1 MSSKEKL
8 RQYVGLINDYRAY
21 RTLNSRIWDVC
32 LLYVQGRQHL
42 EYDRDI
48 ARYVTAP
55 NQPGRFRV
63 SINLILQFY
72 RTILS
77 KLQMTVPNITVLP
90 ASPSTED
97 IVKARMAEDAFKYYY
112 QEDNFDEKAQ
122 KMLEWLLTCGTT
134 ALHTYYDSGEERVRT
149 DVYSPYDIFVEK
161 GAQSDKQSR
170 FIALRQFVTRE
181 ELKAAYPDFAEQID
195 TAPSAQVDTYDT
207 GNTTYAELDDRIE
220 IFEIFGHEGVT
231 GVMMGQICLFEG
243 EWSGPHPVTVVRYTE
258 VPGRYWGVGLIEP
271 MVELQNLYNRA
282 RAQIVQNVELMSNPK
297 WLIPKSAGVSAD
309 QIKGRPGEKIY
320 YNAAGG
326 TPKMVS
332 AAPVPGYVLDNV
344 IRLQSEMQDVAG
356 IHATSLGRRAVGV
369 TSGKAIEALATQDVS
384 QLQVTQKSI
393 EGSVKHLA
401 ERVLTLMKEYYPE
414 KKMMRMMDSYG
425 RVIFKELRRTS
436 LMDDPE
442 VFVEAGSAFIEEA
455 GAKDSRVLNLL
466 RTQLIT
472 PEEARAALSHHT
484 GLDFVSKETAD
495 MSHAMDILN
504 AIKEGGTVEIFASDN
519 LPIFIQV
526 FTDFMRTD
534 DFYDLEQD
542 QQDYI
547 SDILVAMATF
557 GQPAAAYEQGLL
569 NFKVFPRQEM
579 DPTNALDSVAMQSS
593 EAAQS
598 QTAGDAQELAITSEE
613 IGVARAP
620 QQIAGEPG
628 VEFETAQQIIAGQG
642 QGQGRQQ

>member
-1 MSSKEKL
+1 MSNKEQLKKY
-8 RQYVGLINDYRAY
+8 RGLINSFRSY
-21 RTLNSRIWDVC
+21 RTMSTRIWDVC

-48 ARYVTAP
+48 ARYITAP

-97 IVKARMAEDAFKYYY
+97 IIKARMAEDAFKYYY
-112 QEDNFDEKAQ
+112 QEDSFDEKAQ
-122 KMLEWLLTCGTT
+122 DMLQWLLTCGTA
-134 ALHTYYDSGEERVRT
+134 ALHTYYDPDEERVRT
-149 DVYSPYDIFVEK
+149 RVYSPYDVFIEK
-161 GAQSDKQSR
+161 GAQTEQQSR
-170 FIALRQFVTRE
+170 FIALRQFITRS
-181 ELKAAYPDFAEQID
+181 ELTATYPDFAEQIEI
-195 TAPSAQVDTYDT
+195 APSSQVDAYDT

-220 IFEIFGHEGVT
+220 VFEIFGHEGAT
-231 GVMMGQICLFEG
+231 GVMMGDIVLFEG
-243 EWSGPHPVTVVRYTE
+243 EWEGPHPVQLIRYTDI
-258 VPGRYWGVGLIEP
+258 PGRFWGVGLIEP

-297 WLIPKSAGVSAD
+297 WLIPKSSGVSSD
-309 QIKGRPGEKIY
+309 QIKGRPGEKIF

-326 TPKMVS
+326 TPKQVS

-356 IHATSLGRRAVGV
+356 IHSTSLGRRAVGV

-384 QLQVTQKSI
+384 QLQVTQKNI
-393 EGSVKHLA
+393 EGAIKHLA

-425 RVIFKELRRTS
+425 RVIFKELRTTS
-436 LMDDPE
+436 LTKDPE
-442 VFVEAGSAFIEEA
+442 VFVEAGSSCIEEA
-455 GAKDSRVLNLL
+455 GAKDAKVLNLL
-466 RTQLIT
+466 KTQLIT
-472 PEEARAALSHHT
+472 PEEARNALSHHT
-484 GLDFVSKETAD
+484 GLDFVTKETAD
-495 MSHAMDILN
+495 MSHAMDI
-504 AIKEGGTVEIFASDN
+504 IGGVKDGNTVEIYASDN
-519 LPIFIQV
+519 IPIFIQV
-526 FTDFMRTD
+526 FTDFMRTS
-534 DFYDLEQD
+534 DFYDLDEEQ
-542 QQDYI
+542 QNYL
-547 SDILVAMATF
+547 SDILVAMTTF
-557 GQPAAAYEQGLL
+557 GQPAGTYEQGLL

-593 EAAQS
+593 NAAQG
-598 QTAGDAQELAITSEE
+598 QTAGDVTDLAITSEE

-628 VEFETAQQIIAGQG
+628 VEFATTEQIIAGQS
-642 QGQGRQQ
+642 QGGK